1 MNITIIVPLY
11 NEEASLPFLFDRL
24 ITFIN
29 DMPAYTFEIIFV
41 NDGSTDNSLQLIKQ
55 YQKEHENIFYI
66 DLSRNFGKE
75 IAMLAGL
82 DYATGDCVIFMDADL
97 QDPPELIPEMIA
109 WWEKGYDDVYA
120 QRSKREGESFLKKFT
135 SKLYYQILQKFTPIP
150 IQKDTGDFRL
160 LDRKCVDAI
169 CSIRESTRCTKS
181 IFSWVGYQK
190 KAILFNRE
198 SRVAGKTKWN
208 YRKLVNL
215 AINGFTSLSTA
226 PLRWA
231 FYVSGFMF
239 FMFFAYLIYLMIT
252 YIASPVIQ
260 VYQLVLLCLF
270 LFFTIQTFLIGVMSE
285 YLGKIF
291 MESKNRPLYLIR
303 ESNMKKNI
311 KKER

>member
-11 NEEASLPFLFDRL
+11 NEEASLPFLYDRL
-24 ITFIN
+24 MNFIK

-41 NDGSTDNSLQLIKQ
+41 NDGSTDNSLEMIKQ
-55 YQKEHENIFYI
+55 YQKEQKNIYYI

-120 QRSKREGESFLKKFT
+120 QRSKRDGESFLKKFT

-169 CSIRESTRCTKS
+169 CRMRESSRCSKS

-190 KAILFNRE
+190 KQFCLTENH
-198 SRVAGKTKWN
+198 
-208 YRKLVNL
+208 
-215 AINGFTSLSTA
+215 
-226 PLRWA
+226 
-231 FYVSGFMF
+231 VS
-239 FMFFAYLIYLMIT
+239 
-252 YIASPVIQ
+252 
-260 VYQLVLLCLF
+260 
-270 LFFTIQTFLIGVMSE
+270 
-285 YLGKIF
+285 LGKQNGIIG
-291 MESKNRPLYLIR
+291 N
-303 ESNMKKNI
+303 
-311 KKER
+311 